1 MMFVWGRVSFDPRLL
16 LLCIVFDL
24 INSMD
29 LMLGGDLKHHL
40 NNEGTFSVDRTRFH
54 TAQMLLG
61 LDHIHK
67 KGIVYRDL
75 KLENVLVDEYGH
87 IKISDLGLAIT
98 VNKTGKIR
106 GGYAG
111 TPGYIA
117 PEVIL
122 GTPYNHLADYFSLGV
137 MVYRCLCGKKPFER
151 RNRKNKK
158 REVNDVCLL

>member
-1 MMFVWGRVSFDPRLL
+1 
-16 LLCIVFDL
+16 
-24 INSMD
+24 MD

-61 LDHIHK
+61 LDHIHQ

-75 KLENVLVDEYGH
+75 KLENVLVDEHGH
-87 IKISDLGLAIT
+87 IKISDLGLAIN
-98 VNKTGKIR
+98 VGKSGKIR

-151 RNRKNKK
+151 RNRKKK
-158 REVNDVCLL
+158 HREVLIYFSMYIYALYLQCAVLIFLLYKCQNG